1 MAVILKR
8 KQFSNKRYPAWLVGR
23 PGELPI
29 VSKPPRLIYS
39 LDEGNEEAVER
50 LEPASIPVYGRKIE
64 EVEPYYEDDDLYDEP
79 LEYDNF

>member
-8 KQFSNKRYPAWLVGR
+8 KRFSNKRYPAWLVGR

-39 LDEGNEEAVER
+39 TDVENDGEIER

-79 LEYDNF
+79 LEQDN